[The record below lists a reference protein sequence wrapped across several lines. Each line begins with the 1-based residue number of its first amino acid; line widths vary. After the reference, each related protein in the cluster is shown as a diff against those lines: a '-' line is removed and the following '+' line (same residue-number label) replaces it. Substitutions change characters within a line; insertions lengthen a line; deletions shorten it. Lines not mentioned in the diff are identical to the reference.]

1 MKFDFDAK
9 YFNPEHVLEC
19 GQVFRF
25 YPFAQGYMLF
35 TGEKACYLHS
45 DGIKTVVECDDSD
58 YFYDYF
64 DLNRDYGEV
73 VNRAKSH
80 NIPLLSKS
88 CELYKGLRLLNQNK
102 EEMLYSFFISQNNNI
117 PRIKGIISRICGGL
131 GEKRDFLGEEYYTF
145 PSSEKLASAG
155 REFFKNAGCGYRDI
169 FLDETSNRVK
179 REGISHL
186 DALTTPQLKAALLT
200 YKGVGPKVAD
210 CVALFGF
217 GKRDSFPVDTWI
229 EKIYREDFSG
239 ALTDR
244 NKICTYFTDLFGEDS
259 GYIQQYLFYGKR
271 QNL

>member
-102 EEMLYSFFISQNNNI
+102 EEML
-117 PRIKGIISRICGGL
+117 
-131 GEKRDFLGEEYYTF
+131 
-145 PSSEKLASAG
+145 
-155 REFFKNAGCGYRDI
+155 
-169 FLDETSNRVK
+169 
-179 REGISHL
+179 
-186 DALTTPQLKAALLT
+186 
-200 YKGVGPKVAD
+200 
-210 CVALFGF
+210 
-217 GKRDSFPVDTWI
+217 
-229 EKIYREDFSG
+229 
-239 ALTDR
+239 
-244 NKICTYFTDLFGEDS
+244 
-259 GYIQQYLFYGKR
+259 
-271 QNL
+271 